1 MIENFIFSANAV
13 FPIFLV
19 IAFGAFL
26 RYKNFLST
34 NAIGEMNRLVFSFA
48 LPLLLFRNIY
58 RADFSTLLDLRFILW
73 VITSIIILFV
83 LLWAVAEICFRKQ
96 KDLIGAFVQA
106 SFRSNYAIVGL
117 PLVANMLGDR
127 DTGLAAL
134 ASAFIV
140 TSYNVLSVI
149 VLTAKDAK
157 SEAISLKLAKD
168 IVVGICKN
176 PSIIGIVLGVTI
188 NLLNLPL
195 PIIVHEGVNYM
206 AILCTPMALIAVGG
220 SVKAADVMKHLKP
233 AVFGTAIKI
242 AITPL
247 IFMPISIWMG
257 FRGEALAVL
266 FVMFANP
273 TAIISYAMADRMNGN
288 TAITSTIILMT
299 TVFSSI
305 TLTIGV
311 YLLLVLGLV

>member
-19 IAFGAFL
+19 IAFGFFL
-26 RYKNFLST
+26 RRKNFLSQ
-34 NAIGEMNRLVFSFA
+34 NAIGEMNKLVFSFA

-58 RADFSTLLDLRFILW
+58 RADFSALLDVQFILW
-73 VITSIIILFV
+73 VLASIVILFV
-83 LLWAVAEICFRKQ
+83 LLWAIAEICFRNQ

-117 PLVANMLGDR
+117 PLVANMLGDG

-134 ASAFIV
+134 TSAFVV
-140 TSYNVLSVI
+140 TSYNILSVI
-149 VLTAKDAK
+149 VLTAKNSK

-168 IVVGICKN
+168 MLIGICKN

-188 NLLNLPL
+188 NLMNLPL
-195 PIIVHEGVNYM
+195 PVIVHEGVNYM

-220 SVKAADVMKHLKP
+220 SVKVAEIMKHFKP
-233 AVFGTAIKI
+233 AIFGTAVKI

-247 IFMPISIWMG
+247 IFMPISVWLG

-273 TAIISYAMADRMNGN
+273 TAIISYVMADRMNGN
-288 TAITSTIILMT
+288 TAITSAIILMT

-305 TLTIGV
+305 TLTVGV
-311 YLLLVLGLV
+311 YLLLSLGLV